1 MEGVCLAVAPLGVA
15 LKVASEGIGDKCPKN
30 RRYGYVFTSLKIHIR
45 KEGKIEER
53 QMNPKHYYLLVL
65 ITLTMANGSSAA
77 DSLSLDDCISLA
89 KERNVTL
96 SQAAAAREK
105 AQAGVVNA
113 YSSYYPGIDLSGSYR
128 NQEGLA
134 GEREGRYSTSLGLQY
149 PIFRGGYI
157 RAGTKIARADVDA
170 AEADYRL
177 AEDEVILAVQEAFF
191 RILQKQDQIAL
202 VDAILKRRRDDLVI
216 IRLKYDAGRES
227 SPAVQEAEANLL
239 QAEYDKM
246 KAEQE
251 LALAQVEL
259 NLLLGRPS
267 EEEIAIRHED
277 KPIEFPPLESM
288 IDEAQ
293 SERPEIYAEKAR
305 KEALQ
310 AQVSQAKSN
319 YWPTISLSG
328 SYGLQGDRFL
338 AQEGGW
344 SAGINVSLPLFE
356 GFARKAKVTQ
366 AVLSVREG
374 ELRLTRLE
382 DSIEEEVEQAYSNWE
397 LARKNLDVGETSLD
411 ATRAMYQLTKLQYEQ
426 GLTSYLFLQQKE
438 SALTQAEYNQANALF
453 NLRTSAARLQKAWGR
468 RY

>member
-1 MEGVCLAVAPLGVA
+1 
-15 LKVASEGIGDKCPKN
+15 
-30 RRYGYVFTSLKIHIR
+30 
-45 KEGKIEER
+45 
-53 QMNPKHYYLLVL
+53 MNPKVYYFLVL
-65 ITLTMANGSSAA
+65 VMFTMANSSSAA
-77 DSLSLDDCISLA
+77 DSLSLDDCISMA
-89 KERNVTL
+89 KERNATL

-105 AQAGVVNA
+105 AQAGMLDA

-128 NQEGLA
+128 NQEGVA

-149 PIFRGGYI
+149 PVFRGGYI
-157 RAGTKIARADVDA
+157 RAGTKIAAADVDA
-170 AEADYRL
+170 AEANYRL
-177 AEDEVILAVQEAFF
+177 TEDEVILAVQEAFF

-216 IRLKYDAGRES
+216 IQLKYDAGRES
-227 SPAVQEAEANLL
+227 LPAVQEAEANLL

-267 EEEIAIRHED
+267 DEKIAIRHED
-277 KPIEFPPLESM
+277 APIEFPPLESM
-288 IDEAQ
+288 IEEAQ
-293 SERPEIYAEKAR
+293 SERPEMHAEKAR
-305 KEALQ
+305 REGLQ

-319 YWPTISLSG
+319 YWPTVSLSG
-328 SYGLQGDRFL
+328 AYGWQGDTFL
-338 AQEGGW
+338 SQEGGW
-344 SAGINVSLPLFE
+344 SAGINISLPIFE

-366 AVLSVREG
+366 AVLSVREE
-374 ELRLTRLE
+374 ELKLRQLE

-397 LARKNLDVGETSLD
+397 LARKNLHVVETLLD
-411 ATRAMYQLTKLQYEQ
+411 ATRAAYQLTKLQYEQ

-438 SALTQAEYNQANALF
+438 NALTQAEYNQANARF
-453 NLRTSAARLQKAWGR
+453 NLRTSKARLQKAWGR